1 LKLKAQN
8 SDQKLRGGYY
18 TPEDLAEFIIQWA
31 LQNEQS
37 MNAFEPSC
45 GDGVFLEALVRHP
58 HFSKLKC
65 VAVELDNVEA
75 NKAKDKMRL
84 YSNVEVL
91 NKDFFSVYEQYKNDM
106 NSEGKGFDVIVG
118 NPPYIRYQY
127 LSPEQRVAQADILV
141 SNGMKSNKLINA
153 WVSFVVACVELL
165 NDNGRIGM
173 VIPAELLQVAYA
185 EDLRLF
191 LINNLSSITVITFE
205 ELVFPDVQQEVVLL
219 LAEKNKEDSSRSKSS
234 IRLIELEN
242 LECLAER
249 ITEMQPIEYQQ
260 AMKDKN
266 KWTRYFLNTNET
278 NLIYQVQ
285 SNHRFVSFSDIADVD
300 IGITTGNNGYFSV
313 NKTLVDK
320 YELHNVTRPLIGR
333 SSHASGL
340 YFNDEDWRQNV
351 NRGVDAF
358 LIDFPDIPY
367 GHYPSLHKSYI
378 ELGEQ
383 EGVNKGYK
391 CSIRDRWYRVP
402 SIWAPDA
409 FFLRRNNKFPKFVL
423 NDINAVSTDT
433 MHRIKFNEGLDRDK
447 ILLSYYNSITFAFTE
462 IEGRS
467 YGGGVLEILPGELE
481 KIMMPNLQDMDASI
495 VKDLLCKIDKAIR
508 GNIDIEPVL
517 DEVDKKVLIE
527 YIGIDKKVVTT
538 FRIIWKKLMYR
549 RLNRKRKSSQKLIV

>member
-1 LKLKAQN
+1 MKAQN

-18 TPEDLAEFIIQWA
+18 TPEELADFIIRWA
-31 LQNEQS
+31 LHNEQS
-37 MNAFEPSC
+37 LRAFEPSC
-45 GDGVFLEALVRHP
+45 GDGVFLEALVKHP
-58 HFSKLKC
+58 RFSQLNC
-65 VAVELDNVEA
+65 VAVELDKEEA
-75 NKAKDKMRL
+75 KKAKEKMQL

-91 NKDFFSVYEQYKNDM
+91 NKDFFSVYEHYKNDL
-106 NSEGKGFDVIVG
+106 SGKSQGFDAIVG

-127 LSPEQRVAQADILV
+127 LSSEQRVAQADILV
-141 SNGMKSNKLINA
+141 TNGMKSNMLINA

-205 ELVFPDVQQEVVLL
+205 ELVFPNVQQEVVLL
-219 LAEKNKEDSSRSKSS
+219 LAEKDKEASSKSKSS
-234 IRLIELEN
+234 IRLIELKN
-242 LECLAER
+242 LDCLTER
-249 ITEMQPIEYQQ
+249 TLDLEPIEYQQ

-266 KWTRYFLNTNET
+266 KWTRYFLDIDET
-278 NLIYQVQ
+278 NLIYQIQ
-285 SNHRFVSFSDIADVD
+285 MNNRFVAFSEIADVD
-300 IGITTGNNGYFSV
+300 IGITTGNNSYFSV
-313 NKTLVDK
+313 SKALVDE
-320 YELHNVTRPLIGR
+320 YELHDVTRPLIGR

-340 YFNDEDWRQNV
+340 YFTDEDWKKNV
-351 NRGVDAF
+351 NKGVDAY
-358 LIDFPDIPY
+358 LIDFPDTPY
-367 GHYPSLHKSYI
+367 EHYPNLHRYYI

-383 EGVNKGYK
+383 EGANKGYK

-409 FFLRRNNKFPKFVL
+409 FFLRRNNMFPKFVL

-481 KIMMPNLQDMDASI
+481 KIMLPNLQGMDARV
-495 VKDLLCKIDKAIR
+495 VKDLLLKIDAAIR

-527 YIGIDKKVVTT
+527 FIGIDEKVVTT
-538 FRIIWKKLMYR
+538 FRQIWKKLMYR
-549 RLNRKRKSSQKLIV
+549 RLNRKRRSTKNSVVR